1 MLVAMDSQVTGG
13 VRLVVVCRMWGM
25 LGFPVPVKVMLPSG
39 LRAIARNM
47 MGVEV
52 RVRVTTLL
60 VAVAQGLLTMT
71 W

>member
-1 MLVAMDSQVTGG
+1 MDSQVTGG

-25 LGFPVPVKVMLPSG
+25 IGLPLPVKVMLPSG
-39 LRAIARNM
+39 LRVIARII
-47 MGVEV
+47 MGAEV